1 MRALAKLL
9 GKLERQKTPSPGLKA
24 LSIADNFADGR
35 AMIYLAFP
43 PAASMTSL
51 NLSGNIMELKGV
63 SVLAQ
68 SPRSLHV
75 LEELYLGHN
84 WIGMQEWRR

>member
-1 MRALAKLL
+1 
-9 GKLERQKTPSPGLKA
+9 
-24 LSIADNFADGR
+24 
-35 AMIYLAFP
+35 MIYLAFP

-51 NLSGNIMELKGV
+51 NLSGNIMEPKGV

-68 SPRSLHV
+68 SLRSLHV

-84 WIGMQEWRR
+84 WIGDAGMEAISEALSKLDRLRVLRPFAQQAWRAQR